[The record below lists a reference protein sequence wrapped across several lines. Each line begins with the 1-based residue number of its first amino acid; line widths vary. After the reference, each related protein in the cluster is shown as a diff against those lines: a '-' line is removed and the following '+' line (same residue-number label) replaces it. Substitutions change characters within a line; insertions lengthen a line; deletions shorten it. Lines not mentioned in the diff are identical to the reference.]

1 MFCTAQMYCHLESCY
16 LIFRFQSDNNWIVKT
31 CEDAEF
37 VTLFGDKIKIRDKLL
52 SFWKIPDL
60 TRSRR
65 GRGKIS
71 MGDSLQIISF
81 LLRETK
87 WERKR
92 KEPSSAVV

>member
-1 MFCTAQMYCHLESCY
+1 MFCTAQMYCHSESCY
-16 LIFRFQSDNNWIVKT
+16 LIFWFQSDDNWIVKT
-31 CEDAEF
+31 CQDTEF
-37 VTLFGDKIKIRDKLL
+37 VTLFDDNKIRNKLL
-52 SFWKIPDL
+52 SFCKIPDL

>member
-31 CEDAEF
+31 CQDAEF
-37 VTLFGDKIKIRDKLL
+37 VTLSGDKKIRNKLL
-52 SFWKIPDL
+52 SFCEIPDL